1 MNYNTSIRA
10 RTNPKCLPTAT
21 DTLVLL
27 GLVSPEELIQMNWS
41 HLCLLTQK
49 RIQYMSQNEIQKSLE
64 LLKKDWEIDPLIQD
78 FILGKISEVSD
89 YTAKIKDVVFH
100 IPYLTKEKKYI
111 FS

>member
-1 MNYNTSIRA
+1 
-10 RTNPKCLPTAT
+10 
-21 DTLVLL
+21 
-27 GLVSPEELIQMNWS
+27 
-41 HLCLLTQK
+41 
-49 RIQYMSQNEIQKSLE
+49 MSQNEIQKSLE

-111 FS
+111 LWKCYWPDCHNCCNRQGRLPLTSDDLIQIGT